1 MSIANSYQPG
11 GSGMLQA
18 ILADDQ
24 RLARIGRRVGLLAV
38 VLLLGLAAYYVYD
51 RYHVTVESPVD
62 RAVRTLE
69 DRVRASPNDLDLR
82 MQVASGYVDQK
93 RFDQAIA
100 QYEEVLKLRDG
111 WVPALF
117 AEAGV
122 EYARGNQARA
132 GELYGR
138 IADKYVNDQFRYATR
153 ELQVVYYRLGQLAL
167 SGGRVDDA
175 ASRARESLLVDPT
188 NGDALYLLGQSE
200 DARGNAAVA
209 SASSL

>member
-51 RYHVTVESPVD
+51 RYYVTVESPVD

-69 DRVRASPNDLDLR
+69 ERVRASPNDLDLR

-138 IADKYVNDQFRYATR
+138 IADKYAMTSSATPPGSSR
-153 ELQVVYYRLGQLAL
+153 SSTTAL
-167 SGGRVDDA
+167 V
-175 ASRARESLLVDPT
+175 
-188 NGDALYLLGQSE
+188 
-200 DARGNAAVA
+200 
-209 SASSL
+209 SSP